1 MKVSQIA
8 KAIGYSPEE
17 LLLQIQAAGLS
28 HKNAEEEI
36 NNEDKKILLNFIKS
50 SKKASKKTISLKK
63 TTNKASANSKVSITR
78 LNQNKDATSSEISKD
93 FTGTIDFDDA
103 ERKRV
108 SAEKSKEA
116 IKDQS
121 VGEKNKGNVVRRIKK
136 SETSLKQNKPVNLKK
151 TNSILDDS
159 KKNKREL
166 EGEKYLET
174 KLSANVQSFEKP
186 SEFIQKEVRIPE
198 FISVADLA
206 KALSI
211 KSADLIKSLMTNGV
225 MVTLNQTI
233 DQETALLVVEELGH
247 LGIPIEEKD
256 DEENLIENLS
266 YDGEEESRD
275 PVVSVLGHVD
285 HGKTSILDFI
295 RKASI
300 ADTEEGGITQAI
312 GAYQTLHN
320 DKSITFIDTP
330 GHAAF
335 SQMRARGANLTDIV
349 ILVVAADDSVQPQT
363 QEALDHAKAAEVE
376 IIVAIN
382 KVDKPDADID
392 KVKGDLAA
400 IGLTPEDWGGDTQ
413 MIPVSAMTGDGIEDL
428 LDSILLVAEV
438 LELKTNHSGPAAG
451 LVLESGVKK
460 GEGAVATLLV
470 KKGKLETGD
479 LILVGDQYRKI
490 RSLKNFSEENIK
502 EALPSQPVSISGL
515 EYSPNAGDEFIVV
528 EDEKA
533 ARALSENR
541 SKKIRDKRLAQR
553 SGVTTENLFANVSDG
568 EKSSVNLVLKSD
580 TNGSLE
586 ALVGSINNLK
596 VDEVNIKI
604 VLDSVGPISEN
615 DVNLA
620 IASEAAIFGFNVRA
634 DTAASK
640 LAEEEGIS
648 IKYFGI
654 IYDLIDEI
662 KSTIE
667 GSLSPEIKESIK
679 GVAKVKD
686 VFKSPKFGFVAGS
699 IVEEGTIS
707 ANMNVRVLRDNIVIH
722 EGILDSLR
730 RFKDEAREVKS
741 GTECGIGISNYS
753 DIKIGDKIEV
763 FQKEEIKR
771 KI

>member
-17 LLLQIQAAGLS
+17 LLLQIQAAGLT

-63 TTNKASANSKVSITR
+63 TTNKASTNSKVSITR

-93 FTGTIDFDDA
+93 FSGTIDFDDA

-121 VGEKNKGNVVRRIKK
+121 VEEKNKGNVVRRIKK

-247 LGIPIEEKD
+247 LGIPLEEKD

-266 YDGEEESRD
+266 YDGEEEGRD